1 MKYMIIGL
9 FVLFGLNACTNHTD
23 DGYYNRANHASE
35 KAHDK
40 LDRD

>member
-1 MKYMIIGL
+1 MKYIIMSL
-9 FVLFGLNACTNHTD
+9 FIIFGLSACANHTD